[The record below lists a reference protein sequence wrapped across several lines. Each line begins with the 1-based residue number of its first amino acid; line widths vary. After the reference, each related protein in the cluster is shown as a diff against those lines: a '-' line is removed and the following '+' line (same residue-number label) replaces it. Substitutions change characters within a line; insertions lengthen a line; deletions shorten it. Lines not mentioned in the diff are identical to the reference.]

1 MKTFR
6 TSLFTCFFVFII
18 LNMNAYSGNILN
30 TKHNLSVTGPGPV
43 RSTAE
48 ERICIFCH
56 TPHNAKRDIP
66 YLWNRQDS
74 TANYTPYQSST
85 LYAAV
90 GQPTGA
96 SKLCLSCHDG
106 TIALGALISEP
117 QEVPFEGGIRLMPEG
132 PSKLGTDLSDDHP
145 VSFIYDSSL
154 AISNGEL
161 VDPSSLPP
169 EVRLDGDGQLQCT
182 ACHDPHDDTNG
193 KFLVKSNIYSDLCT
207 TCHQKDGWDF
217 SSHSTSNATWNGSG
231 TDPWQHTSYNTV
243 SENACENCHK
253 PHTAGGHER
262 LLNYSF
268 EEDNCLVCHNG
279 NVAST
284 DIETELTKPYLHA
297 VQDFTG
303 IHDPAEDFTSG
314 TVQKHVECT
323 DCHNPHQANAN
334 SSPGAPRVSGIND
347 GVAGIDA
354 SGQQIEVSVNQYE
367 ICFKC
372 HDDNNVISTLPIDRQ
387 IQQLNTR
394 LEFDPL
400 NPSYHPVEVQGV
412 NPDVPSLLPPYT
424 TSSIIYCT
432 DCHNNDNSLGPRGPH
447 GSNNKYL
454 LEENYTTEDYTQE
467 NSYNYALCYKCHDQT
482 SILND
487 ESFKKHKKHIEG
499 EDAPCSACHDPHGIS
514 LTQGNSTNNSHLINF
529 DVSIV
534 QPDMMGRLRFEN
546 LGTFSGRCYLR
557 CHGKNHNPEQY

>member
-1 MKTFR
+1 MSVLLKMDA
-6 TSLFTCFFVFII
+6 SEGSI
-18 LNMNAYSGNILN
+18 LG

-85 LYAAV
+85 LYATV

-117 QEVPFEGGIRLMPEG
+117 QEVPFEGGIRLMPAG

-154 AISNGEL
+154 AVINGEM
-161 VDPSSLPP
+161 VDPSALPP

-193 KFLVKSNIYSDLCT
+193 KFLVKSNVYSDLCT
-207 TCHQKDGWDF
+207 TCHQKNGWTF
-217 SSHSTSNATWNGSG
+217 SSHSTSNATWNGLG
-231 TDPWQHTSYNTV
+231 TDPWQHTTYNTV

-268 EEDNCLVCHNG
+268 EEDNCLACHNG

-284 DIETELTKPYLHA
+284 DIETELTKPYIHA

-314 TVQKHVECT
+314 GTTLKHVECT
-323 DCHNPHQANAN
+323 DCHNPHWANA
-334 SSPGAPRVSGIND
+334 SSSSGAPQVTGAND
-347 GVAGIDA
+347 GVTGIDV
-354 SGQQIEVSVNQYE
+354 SGQQIAVSINLYE

-372 HDDNNVISTLPIDRQ
+372 HDDNNVTTTLPIDRQ

-400 NPSYHPVEVQGV
+400 NPSYHPVEARGT
-412 NPDVPSLLPPYT
+412 NPNVPSLLPPYT
-424 TSSIIYCT
+424 TASIIYCT
-432 DCHNNDNSLGPRGPH
+432 DCHNNDDTLGPRGPH

-454 LEENYTTEDYTQE
+454 LEENYTTQDYTQE
-467 NSYNYALCYKCHDQT
+467 NSYNYALCYKCHDRN

-487 ESFKKHKKHIEG
+487 ESFKEHKKHIEG

-514 LTQGNSTNNSHLINF
+514 LTQGNSINNNHLINF
-529 DVSIV
+529 DITIV
-534 QPDMMGRLRFEN
+534 QPDMMGRLRFED

-557 CHGKNHNPEQY
+557 CHGENHNPKRY